1 MRGLPA
7 LVTVLALLAPA
18 RGGPISSSR
27 DDDGS
32 QCAKKCVAS
41 NKFQYARDTTYEFDY
56 LAETA
61 TSMEDASEDTA
72 RLSVAATALVHVIG
86 DCDMVLQ
93 LRDVTVKES
102 DPSSQSMRN
111 APESA
116 RAAALLERQPLRFSF
131 QDGVVD
137 ELCPSEEEELWAL
150 NVKRGVLSAFQNG
163 MTRLD
168 SDQTVTEV
176 DVAGTCP
183 SQYQV
188 TNKGWYSTTVTRS
201 KDLLACTGRH
211 DYQTALQASPYHV
224 QSSVQSL
231 PLMKSTHQCEQ
242 TVDQYGILSSAT
254 CTESHQFRPFSRE
267 ASGAVTKVSQS
278 LKYKSQSRSSAR
290 IQPVSQRVSLMFQH
304 ANKEEITRKAQ
315 QEAEEVL
322 RQLCRD
328 TQTDIR
334 PDTPR
339 LFSSLVSA
347 MRRVDTSGL
356 KALYAKLEQN
366 TLCVNNIRTRKFFVD
381 ALPMVGTEATV
392 TMMTQMLMSDDVTGL
407 EADMWLTSL
416 ALIQEPSAAM
426 LEQVK
431 SLLKSQTLGEKAL
444 LPVSTMINN
453 FCQHQPQCTLESS
466 VQSIMTSFE
475 DLVGSSCYVNKK
487 NLDQVLMGLRAIG
500 NAGHVSSSVSVVNKC
515 VKRTRNPMEVRVA
528 AAQAF
533 RRMPCDADRTAVTFL
548 MEDTQEDSE
557 LRIAAY
563 LAVMTCPDDDTLQR
577 VQLLLESE
585 TDEQVGSFVW
595 SHLTNLQET
604 SSPHKQAIRQ
614 LLKNVQLPAKFNL
627 GRLQFSH
634 NYEGSAFLKR
644 LNSGAAA
651 EGNLVWSS
659 SSSLPRSAS
668 ANLTVDLFGRS
679 LNLLD
684 VGLRLEGLEYL
695 LETLLGPYGYFA
707 QEGQDKKSNKQLD
720 ELKGSLYLRM
730 FGNEMSF
737 QRFQGLDSFTSSS
750 SFNMLDFLIK
760 LSKNHDISM
769 THSTEFLDTEMT
781 VPTSCGL
788 PLSLTVKGTATVD
801 LKASGKVDLRKVS
814 STPRS
819 LQIDGEIRPSGAI
832 QISGQ
837 MSVDAQV
844 SRAALHVTGTLHS
857 STALKARVDLD
868 RGRVL
873 SMELDA
879 PEDKME
885 IFDISSEFSIVHN
898 TVEKKQKMI
907 TENRKT
913 VKVCTGE
920 LASRITGL
928 ELCGEL
934 QYPNASTRV
943 SGPYYPFTGPT
954 SLSVALYK
962 RDTHTSYKLLAKRVE
977 NKKKTMAQLSFN
989 TPGSKVDRSL
999 AFDLVLNHE
1008 DKQLEVSA
1016 ASPWKKAEFKGA
1028 ITNTKKLMGV
1038 SGSFITD
1045 DVNVYSLRTEVKI
1058 DESKNGVT
1066 YTPMVELRHPNRD
1079 NVALTGM
1086 VSMETKSAVVDL
1098 TLSGVTAQPLTLK
1111 SALTNTKKEVSLT
1124 GSVAKGDKQQYSLR
1138 VGSQMSI
1145 SKSKMQVT
1153 PFLSVKSPKRELVS
1167 FSGSALYTQDKI
1179 LKTDFIFNLINFKPV
1194 SAQFTATKSER
1205 KAAVRY
1211 VSKVNIK
1218 SAVVSSSMSATVN
1231 VKNGRLANGRVT
1243 VVYNVP
1249 RVVKDKIVIMAK
1261 LSDRSTKAYN
1271 KYTLRSSMDSK
1282 SFPDYNTAIK
1292 LNLDHKKK
1300 LSSGEL
1306 EVKYGRNLKDKT
1318 KRVSVSATL
1327 ARKIKNL
1334 KNMDLNFKMS
1344 AEAPQQNIDVKIRGM
1359 HEHNP
1364 SSLESNVI
1372 LTYAKGKDLS
1382 AALTLKDKSNKLTKM
1397 NGELTLRASGSG
1409 FTVKSGLTQA
1419 SKKQWEHSLNIK
1431 TGGSM
1436 HSINT
1441 VYKNRGGSSH
1451 EVTSTVGVDGIKPVV
1466 LSGEANLERDDLQ
1479 LAGSVKQGKNT
1490 YGVSGTQKLAK
1501 SKNGKWSLEVTVPS
1515 RRVLLKANAGKV
1527 KGNYEGSLE
1536 TAWDADNDKNAKVVI
1551 EGMAGSK
1558 SSKDYSSHKARVSLS
1573 SPLQGYSNLAVSLGL
1588 DSSSSQHQL
1597 STKLVMGDKKNVIT
1611 TNLVVAQPF
1620 TPRDIDVNFKAET
1633 PFRGYGSMGL
1643 TFTHKLDTGLRTKLA
1658 LSLQKDQCEI
1668 SLTAKNRGT
1677 DGSRDLQAQLDVKS
1691 SLRKISLK
1699 SLSVSAMHKDDGRQ
1713 FSNQVDMKVNKQAYS
1728 YLMNMNVDTGSNTGD
1743 IAITWPKEQLKTTWS
1758 HRHTSSGL
1766 TSTLT
1771 TTWGASKRVQID
1783 VTGARAV
1790 GSLSGSVALQT
1801 PWRNARDWRA
1811 EMNTQYGTG
1820 RIVSSSSVKNENR
1833 EAFAHNVIL
1842 TADASKTDMDFSMTS
1857 PWTQPI
1863 SSKVNAKYESFPM
1876 SANAEFSW
1884 EPRKKVTAEG
1894 SVTINNWDDLDITM
1908 RVTTPVRSMRSLA
1921 AQVSSKVEGSEVVSQ
1936 LNIDLGMRKNVI
1948 LSTHVQRDASAMRV
1962 KLTTPWDELRVVDTG
1977 VEMSVQSA
1985 AGKVKADFKAVPFTG
2000 QYEASATWNAEDDL
2014 NARLRLDTPRDDF
2027 PYLQVVASSKAK
2039 RRVRQSRVELE
2050 YSPGQTYSLD
2060 STYSFD
2066 TPLVLDVNV
2075 ATPLSGYESLSASFR
2090 HNMRDAAMDAS
2101 AQVMYTNDKAIKATA
2116 MMDWSRGLDSSVT
2129 VTTPFS
2135 GWEKSSAILRHEGE
2149 WNDFNSLADVSVA
2162 GQGLTSS
2169 LKFFNKMKTDGQLS
2183 ISTPWAGWEKIEA
2196 AVSRK
2201 GDLTNLRGTATLVYS
2216 GQKMEANVVNKWNSR
2231 KARLVASLSTPYT
2244 QDMKLNFE
2252 QSADLQTEAS
2262 LSYGREYSVDT
2273 SSSAVFNS
2281 REVSASTNIKYRV
2294 GGPRHLVTASFA
2306 KVGSLQDLALTAT
2319 TSLNKQE
2326 ISLTA
2331 ELNTVRDIK
2340 AVVALRTPFNQFE
2353 SLGAAFQHAGDL
2365 NQMTTEADVQ
2375 YMTNKHITGKMELA
2389 IQSLDQI
2396 SVRGTFTSPLSGLER
2411 SVVSLSHTAS
2421 PKMCTGSFNLETTI
2435 ADFGSLDASYQR
2447 TGHVNNMKA
2456 ESHVTYNSQSLMDVT
2471 LAHRLSSDRLR
2482 SSLHVLTSVLPEL
2495 NIDVNHRGDIRRFT
2509 TKASASAGE
2518 NKVSSYTQWS
2528 MSEDNMDLSQTLSSN
2543 LQGEANKAAIILS
2556 RVGPLSDVTL
2566 QLSGNVN
2573 ANKAK
2578 IVGQLATVR
2587 DLSASLEVESP
2598 FDGYRQLGA
2607 SFKQTGDSND
2617 LSVIAAANLER
2628 KKIEVVSKYN
2638 HDNEVSGSIEITTP
2652 FRGYKQMGAA
2662 FNYGGETAMISGNL
2676 QKDRIEATGR
2686 FVNAGTIEGNIDVAT
2701 PFDGFKRMGAAFN
2714 FGGEQAMVSGNLEND
2729 KIEATGRF
2737 VNDDVSEGNVQIV
2750 TPFDGYKHMGAA
2762 FNYNGKTAMISGNL
2776 QNDKIEANGQIVNAD
2791 SIKGNIDITTPFK
2804 GYKQMGAAFS
2814 YGGEKA
2820 MVSGNLQNDKIE
2832 ATGRFVNAGTVEGEV
2847 DITTPFE
2854 GYKQMGAAFR
2864 YDGEKATVSGSL
2876 QNDKIEATSRFV
2888 NNDNIEGDVD
2898 ITTPFE
2904 GYKQMGAA
2912 FKYDGKMAM
2921 ISGNLQHDKIE
2932 ATGRFVNAD
2941 ITEGNVDITTPLDG
2955 YRQMGAAFRYDGKM
2969 AKISGNLEN
2978 DKIEATSRFVNAE
2991 IIEGNI
2997 DITTPFDGFKQMG
3010 AAFRYDGKTVK
3021 ISGNL
3026 QNDKI
3031 EATGRFVN
3039 AETTEGNVDITTP
3052 FDGFKQMG
3060 AAFSYGGEKAMISGN
3075 LQNDKIEATGQFV
3088 NNDKIDGNVDI
3099 TTPFEGYKQMGA
3111 AFRYDG
3117 KTATISGNLQNNKI
3131 EATGRFVYN
3140 GIIESNV
3147 EIMTPFDGYK
3157 QMGASFNYGGNSFTA
3172 TANVQNEKVEAIAK
3186 YDNAGDITGSVEVTT
3201 PFAGY
3206 TQLGGQFRYAGDM
3219 SDITMVTSGNVENS
3233 KMEITAKFN
3242 KGQDVSGSVEMIT
3255 PFSAY
3260 RTMGSSFALTGDME
3274 TIQQGGDLSLLLAAN
3289 LMQDKVEARAAIS
3302 NREGLS
3308 GSVTMATPFE
3318 GFTQVGATFKHTGSA
3333 DNFNTEGQVT
3343 YMDGQAISGKVSLY
3357 NYRLRRIETSAE
3369 LRTPFTNWEMT
3380 RLSYKHAGNSNKFEC
3395 NAKLVCGRG
3404 YQHSA
3409 DLKVNLRRDQNVQ
3422 LTVKTPYE
3430 GFRMTELIHSL
3441 SLSDSSVQW
3450 SGAMTYGEA
3459 QRATSQLTVS
3469 YPDDRFSSRFDLQT
3483 PFTSDL
3489 TATFDLQGGLT
3500 SFTKKQTY
3508 KYGEQF
3514 QFSDELEFQINDS
3527 PLLLVSEVVTYSYG
3541 DVNKHHSLFLR
3552 RQGPWNDV
3560 SLEAKGETAGQ
3571 TAAVSASFKNEF
3583 GRVEGNVNVNT
3594 PFDGFR
3600 DVGASFQHIGEL
3612 SSTFNTEAKVEYTD
3626 GQEVAGKLDFTRATW
3641 QRLEVT
3647 AELTTPFEDWTQTR
3661 AEYRHTA
3668 DNDGFACYAGAEY
3681 LGDQR
3686 LTGDL
3691 RVTSSPNPE
3700 VTLTMKT
3707 PWSNWEQMS
3716 ATGTYQND
3724 GWGKKEV
3731 SSKMD
3736 LGQGHV
3742 YTLQSSL
3749 SGSNSITA
3757 RLTTPHADWHT
3768 LEARASHEGS
3778 VEDFKSSAYLST
3790 PLLDAVSASA
3800 SLSYR
3805 SPFDLTAAGSL
3816 DTPFEGVKDWK
3827 MEMVNGERGSQK
3839 TSHVI
3844 LGWSGD
3850 QEIVMDGTWRHD
3862 NSWNERHL
3870 HTDVSLSTP
3879 FQAARRTNWVLEHH
3893 ATQGKYEHK
3902 MTGSLNG
3909 DKLVDLDLSTLTA
3922 DLPQV
3927 TVTLT
3932 EPYSMQYS
3940 LARTDEG
3947 AELSLDWDRN
3957 DPNSNLRV
3965 TSRFTDSTDSNGL
3978 QHDLDLKVIHP
3989 SRTVGAKYNLQ
4000 VSPQNAASQGELYW
4014 GRGSNRRV
4022 FYTLDFSDLSR
4033 RSSTSYEG
4041 KVKVGVFSR
4050 AVQMSGSVSQSPV
4063 SRAMDATL
4071 HWDAD
4076 RDQNKQV
4083 SLKTRWTSG
4092 EKNKADLTLSLPAIN
4107 QEVHV
4112 KSEVAVNQGKT
4123 LLDATTALSYSQDSS
4138 KVLTFTSKLQDTTGA
4153 WDNGSNYTLHLTLT
4167 HPHTDLDVSMTSHLG
4182 ATEDR
4187 YSAAVDTWYLT
4198 SRRQRKNMAL
4208 RGEIDQL
4215 RRQLTM
4221 EMASPVK
4228 KMMMQGQVKSVEPY
4242 SLSLTNSY
4250 DDDRTIQT
4258 DVTLD
4263 TNKRSFSLK
4272 TNYDLEHPER
4282 SLVLKAFY
4290 VNDTAI
4296 KAEVY
4301 RDHVTDVITDA
4312 LLALRLN
4319 TSTLLHSRLH
4329 WRSASLSELQ
4339 EYSVAKLNN
4348 YASRSK
4354 QTVKSVSDAVRE
4366 ELAARYSRSA
4376 AALAEDLTP
4385 LVDLLHSE
4393 MNEVASQLQTLR
4405 RQLNRFY
4412 RRHPFLQNMGS
4423 AVSDRYLALQQF
4435 IGEMSDSYQQKAD
4448 AISQQMKEAVQTM
4461 TQYPVGQYYHQSVNS
4476 LLQEF
4481 EELIDSGVTHL
4492 TETVVSLDWYLL
4504 AARENSIHISDAVS
4518 GAVHNLTQHPYI
4530 QSLDVTPY
4538 IEAASNKLSA
4548 LRVPERYTAAI
4559 YNASARVNEVMSDV
4573 MNMESMKR
4581 FKGMSN
4587 EVYQQG
4593 VWAYN
4598 YWQVEDNLKKHL
4610 HSIATLLKEI
4620 VEEELHVYTHHFR
4633 FLQKSHV
4640 TVWDPEHGEI
4650 QAETYLP
4657 LAMETLDSLPD
4668 MTPLVTQY
4676 NEVMSSVPDMDTVQY
4691 FYDHYVPKTTWWAD
4705 NNSTQQGPLLAELNE
4720 YTPSPTTDR
4729 TLRKRKFR
4737 GNRRV
4742 AAI

>member
-1 MRGLPA
+1 
-7 LVTVLALLAPA
+7 
-18 RGGPISSSR
+18 
-27 DDDGS
+27 
-32 QCAKKCVAS
+32 
-41 NKFQYARDTTYEFDY
+41 
-56 LAETA
+56 
-61 TSMEDASEDTA
+61 MEDASEDTA

-93 LRDVTVKES
+93 LRDVTLKES
-102 DPSSQSMRN
+102 DPNSPSMRT

-131 QDGVVD
+131 QDGVVE
-137 ELCPSEEEELWAL
+137 ELCPSEGEELWAL

-163 MTRLD
+163 MTGLD
-168 SDQTVTEV
+168 SDQIVTEV

-183 SQYQV
+183 SQYHV
-188 TNKGWYSTTVTRS
+188 INKGWYSTTVKRS

-211 DYQTALQASPYHV
+211 DYQTALQASSYHV
-224 QSSVQSL
+224 QSDVQSL

-254 CTESHQFRPFSRE
+254 CTENHQFRPFSRE

-278 LKYKSQSRSSAR
+278 LKYKSQTGSRPT
-290 IQPVSQRVSLMFQH
+290 IHPVSQRVSLMYQH
-304 ANKEEITRKAQ
+304 ANEDITRKAL
-315 QEAEEVL
+315 QEVEEVL

-366 TLCVNNIRTRKFFVD
+366 TLCADNIRPRKFFVD
-381 ALPMVGTEATV
+381 ALPMAGTEATV
-392 TMMTQMLMSDDVTGL
+392 TMMTQMLMNNDVTGV

-453 FCQHQPQCTLESS
+453 FCQRQPQCSLESS

-475 DLVGSSCYVNKK
+475 DLIGSSCYVNKK

-500 NAGHVSSSVSVVNKC
+500 NAGHVSSAVSVVNKC
-515 VKRTRNPMEVRVA
+515 VKRTRNPTEVRVA

-533 RRMPCDADRTAVTFL
+533 RRLPCDADRTAVTFL

-604 SSPHKQAIRQ
+604 SSPHKQAVRQ

-627 GRLQFSH
+627 GRLQFSR

-695 LETLLGPYGYFA
+695 METLLGPYGYFA
-707 QEGQDKKSNKQLD
+707 QEGKEKKSDQHLD
-720 ELKGSLYLRM
+720 ELKGSLYVRM
-730 FGNEMSF
+730 FGNEMAF
-737 QRFQGLDSFTSSS
+737 QRFQGLDSLTSSS

-769 THSTEFLDTEMT
+769 THSMEFLDTQMT

-832 QISGQ
+832 RVSGQ

-873 SMELDA
+873 SMELDV

-943 SGPYYPFTGPT
+943 SGPYFPFTGPT
-954 SLSVALYK
+954 SLSLALYK

-1038 SGSFITD
+1038 SGSFVTD
-1045 DVNVYSLRTEVKI
+1045 DVNVYSMRTEVKI

-1066 YTPMVELRHPNRD
+1066 YTPVVELRHPSRD

-1086 VSMETKSAVVDL
+1086 VSMESKSAVADL
-1098 TLSGVTAQPLTLK
+1098 TLTGVTALPLTFK
-1111 SALTNTKKEVSLT
+1111 STMTNTKKEVSLA

-1138 VGSQMSI
+1138 VGSQMSS
-1145 SKSKMQVT
+1145 SKNKMQVT

-1167 FSGSALYTQDKI
+1167 FSGSGLYTQDKI
-1179 LKTDFIFNLINFKPV
+1179 LKTDFILRLLSFKPV
-1194 SAQFTATKSER
+1194 SAQFTATKSAR
-1205 KAAVRY
+1205 KTAVRY
-1211 VSKVNIK
+1211 ISKVNVK

-1231 VKNGRLANGRVT
+1231 VKKGRLANGRVN
-1243 VVYNVP
+1243 VMYNVP

-1261 LSDRSTKAYN
+1261 LTDRSTKAYN
-1271 KYTLRSSMDSK
+1271 KYTVRSSVDSK

-1306 EVKYGRNLKDKT
+1306 EVNYGRNLKDKT

-1344 AEAPQQNIDVKIRGM
+1344 AQAPQQDIDMKLRGK
-1359 HEHNP
+1359 HSHD
-1364 SSLESNVI
+1364 SNGVDSNAV
-1372 LTYAKGKDLS
+1372 LTYAKGKDVS
-1382 AALTLKDKSNKLTKM
+1382 AALTLKDKSSKLKKV
-1397 NGELTLRASGSG
+1397 NGELTLKAPGTG
-1409 FTVKSGLTQA
+1409 FTLKSGLTQA
-1419 SKKQWEHSLNIK
+1419 SKKQWEHNLSLK
-1431 TGGSM
+1431 TKGSM

-1441 VYKNRGGSSH
+1441 VYKNRGSSSH
-1451 EVTSTVGVDGIKPVV
+1451 EVSSTVGVDGIKPVV
-1466 LSGEANLERDDLQ
+1466 LSGEANLEWDDLQ

-1490 YGVSGTQKLAK
+1490 YGVSGTHKLAK
-1501 SKNGKWSLEVTVPS
+1501 SQNGRWSLEVTVPS
-1515 RRVLLKANAGKV
+1515 RRVVLNADAGKV

-1536 TAWDADNDKNAKVVI
+1536 AAWDADNDKNAKVVI

-1573 SPLQGYSNLAVSLGL
+1573 TPVQGYSNLAVSVGL

-1611 TNLVVAQPF
+1611 TSLIVAKPL
-1620 TPRDIDVNFKAET
+1620 TPRDIDVAFKAQT

-1643 TFTHKLDTGLRTKLA
+1643 TFTHKLDTGLRTKLV
-1658 LSLQKDQCEI
+1658 LSLQKDQCEV

-1699 SLSVSAMHKDDGRQ
+1699 SLSVSAVHKDDGRQ
-1713 FSNQVDMKVNKQAYS
+1713 FSNQVDVKVNKQAYS
-1728 YLMNMNVDTGSNTGD
+1728 YLMNMKVDTGSSTGD
-1743 IAITWPKEQLKTTWS
+1743 ITVTWPKEQMKTTWTHLHTPS
-1758 HRHTSSGL
+1758 DLTSS
-1766 TSTLT
+1766 LT
-1771 TTWGASKRVQID
+1771 TVWGADKRVKVD
-1783 VTGARAV
+1783 VTGARAA

-1811 EMNTQYGTG
+1811 ELSTQYGTG
-1820 RIVSSSSVKNENR
+1820 SLLSSSSVKNENR
-1833 EAFAHNVIL
+1833 EAFTHNVIL
-1842 TADASKTDMDFSMTS
+1842 TADASKTDLDFSLTS
-1857 PWTQPI
+1857 PWTEPI

-1894 SVTINNWDDLDITM
+1894 SVIINNWDDLDITM
-1908 RVTTPVRSMRSLA
+1908 RVTTPVRSVRSLA
-1921 AQVSSKVEGSEVVSQ
+1921 AQVSSKAEGSEVVSQ
-1936 LNIDLGMRKNVI
+1936 LNMDLGMRKNVI
-1948 LSTHVQRDASAMRV
+1948 LTTRVQRDLSGARV
-1962 KLTTPWDELRVVDTG
+1962 KLSTPWDELRVVDTG
-1977 VEMSVQSA
+1977 VETSIQSA
-1985 AGKVKADFKAVPFTG
+1985 AGKVKADFKAVPVIG

-2027 PYLQVVASSKAK
+2027 PYLQIVASSKDK

-2050 YSPGQTYSLD
+2050 YSPRQTYSLD
-2060 STYSFD
+2060 TTYSFD
-2066 TPLVLDVNV
+2066 VPLVLDVNV

-2090 HNMRDAAMDAS
+2090 HNMRDTAMDAS
-2101 AQVMYTNDKAIKATA
+2101 AQVIYTNDKAIKATA

-2169 LKFFNKMKTDGQLS
+2169 LKFLHKMKTEGQLS
-2183 ISTPWAGWEKIEA
+2183 ISTPWAGWEQIEA
-2196 AVSRK
+2196 AISRK
-2201 GDLTNLRGTATLVYS
+2201 GDLSNLRGTATVVYS

-2244 QDMKLNFE
+2244 QDIKLNFE

-2281 REVSASTNIKYRV
+2281 REVSASTSIKYRV

-2306 KVGSLQDLALTAT
+2306 KVGSLQDLALTAS
-2319 TSLNKQE
+2319 TSLDKQE
-2326 ISLTA
+2326 VSLTA

-2340 AVVALRTPFNQFE
+2340 AAVALRTPFSQFE
-2353 SLGAAFQHAGDL
+2353 SLGASFQHSGDL
-2365 NQMTTEADVQ
+2365 NQMTTEANVQ
-2375 YMTNKHITGKMELA
+2375 YMTDKNVNGKLELA
-2389 IQSLDQI
+2389 IPSLNQI
-2396 SVRGTFTSPLSGLER
+2396 SIRGTFTSPLSGLER
-2411 SVVSLSHTAS
+2411 SVVSLSHTAG

-2456 ESHVTYNSQSLMDVT
+2456 ESHVTYNSQSLLDVN

-2482 SSLHVLTSVLPEL
+2482 SSLRVLTSVLPEL
-2495 NIDVNHRGDIRRFT
+2495 NIDVNHQGDIHRFT

-2518 NKVSSYTQWS
+2518 DKVSSDTQWS
-2528 MSEDNMDLSQTLSSN
+2528 MSEDNMDLSQALSSN
-2543 LQGEANKAAIILS
+2543 VQGEANKAAIVLS
-2556 RVGPLSDVTL
+2556 RVGPLTDVTL

-2573 ANKAK
+2573 ADKAK
-2578 IVGQLATVR
+2578 IVGRLATVR

-2607 SFKQTGDSND
+2607 SFQKTGDSSD
-2617 LSVIAAANLER
+2617 LSVTAAANVER
-2628 KKIEVVSKYN
+2628 QKIEVVSKYN
-2638 HDNEVSGSIEITTP
+2638 QDNQVKGSIEITTP

-2676 QKDRIEATGR
+2676 Q
-2686 FVNAGTIEGNIDVAT
+2686 
-2701 PFDGFKRMGAAFN
+2701 
-2714 FGGEQAMVSGNLEND
+2714 ND

-2737 VNDDVSEGNVQIV
+2737 VNDD
-2750 TPFDGYKHMGAA
+2750 
-2762 FNYNGKTAMISGNL
+2762 
-2776 QNDKIEANGQIVNAD
+2776 
-2791 SIKGNIDITTPFK
+2791 
-2804 GYKQMGAAFS
+2804 
-2814 YGGEKA
+2814 
-2820 MVSGNLQNDKIE
+2820 
-2832 ATGRFVNAGTVEGEV
+2832 
-2847 DITTPFE
+2847 
-2854 GYKQMGAAFR
+2854 
-2864 YDGEKATVSGSL
+2864 
-2876 QNDKIEATSRFV
+2876 
-2888 NNDNIEGDVD
+2888 
-2898 ITTPFE
+2898 
-2904 GYKQMGAA
+2904 
-2912 FKYDGKMAM
+2912 
-2921 ISGNLQHDKIE
+2921 
-2932 ATGRFVNAD
+2932 
-2941 ITEGNVDITTPLDG
+2941 ITEG
-2955 YRQMGAAFRYDGKM
+2955 
-2969 AKISGNLEN
+2969 
-2978 DKIEATSRFVNAE
+2978 
-2991 IIEGNI
+2991 
-2997 DITTPFDGFKQMG
+2997 
-3010 AAFRYDGKTVK
+3010 
-3021 ISGNL
+3021 
-3026 QNDKI
+3026 
-3031 EATGRFVN
+3031 
-3039 AETTEGNVDITTP
+3039 
-3052 FDGFKQMG
+3052 
-3060 AAFSYGGEKAMISGN
+3060 
-3075 LQNDKIEATGQFV
+3075 
-3088 NNDKIDGNVDI
+3088 
-3099 TTPFEGYKQMGA
+3099 
-3111 AFRYDG
+3111 
-3117 KTATISGNLQNNKI
+3117 
-3131 EATGRFVYN
+3131 
-3140 GIIESNV
+3140 NV
-3147 EIMTPFDGYK
+3147 EIMTPFAGYK
-3157 QMGASFNYGGNSFTA
+3157 QMGASFNYGGNSITA

-3186 YDNAGDITGSVEVTT
+3186 YDTDGDITGSVEVMT
-3201 PFAGY
+3201 PFTGY

-3219 SDITMVTSGNVENS
+3219 SDVTMVTSLNVEDI
-3233 KMEITAKFN
+3233 KMEVTAKFN
-3242 KGQDVSGSVEMIT
+3242 KGQDVTGSVEMIT
-3255 PFSAY
+3255 PFIAY

-3274 TIQQGGDLSLLLAAN
+3274 AIQQGGDLSLLLAAH
-3289 LMQDKVEARAAIS
+3289 LMQDKVEARAAFS
-3302 NREGLS
+3302 NREALS

-3318 GFTQVGATFKHTGSA
+3318 GFNQVGATFKHTGGA

-3343 YMDGQAISGKVSLY
+3343 YMDGQTISGKVSHY

-3369 LRTPFTNWEMT
+3369 LRTPFTNWGLT
-3380 RLSYKHAGNSNKFEC
+3380 KLSYKHAGNTNKFEC
-3395 NAKLVCGRG
+3395 NAKLECGRG
-3404 YQHSA
+3404 HQHTA
-3409 DLKVNLRRDQNVQ
+3409 DLKVDLRRDQNVQ
-3422 LTVKTPYE
+3422 LTVKTPYD

-3441 SLSDSSVQW
+3441 SHSDSSVQW
-3450 SGAMTYGEA
+3450 SGAVTYGQA
-3459 QRATSQLTVS
+3459 QRASSQLTVS

-3489 TATFDLQGGLT
+3489 TATFDHQGTST
-3500 SFTKKQTY
+3500 SFTRKQTI

-3514 QFSDELEFQINDS
+3514 QYSDDLEFQLNDS
-3527 PLLLVSEVVTYSYG
+3527 PLLLVNEVITYSYG
-3541 DVNKHHSLFLR
+3541 DVSKTQSVYLR
-3552 RQGPWNDV
+3552 REGPWSDV
-3560 SLEAKGETAGQ
+3560 TLAAKGALNGQ
-3571 TAAVSASFKNEF
+3571 EATVDAAFKNEF
-3583 GRVEGNVNVNT
+3583 GRMEGSVKINT
-3594 PFDGFR
+3594 PLEGYS

-3626 GQEVAGKLDFTRATW
+3626 GQEVAGKLDFMRASW
-3641 QRLEVT
+3641 RRLEVT

-3661 AEYRHTA
+3661 AEYRHNA
-3668 DNDGFACYAGAEY
+3668 DNDGFTCYATANYMDDE
-3681 LGDQR
+3681 R
-3686 LTGDL
+3686 LSGDL

-3700 VTLTMKT
+3700 VTLTVQT
-3707 PWSNWEQMS
+3707 PWSKWEKMS
-3716 ATGTYQND
+3716 ATGSYQND
-3724 GWGKKEV
+3724 GWDKKEV
-3731 SSKMD
+3731 SSKLD

-3749 SGSNSITA
+3749 SGSSSITA

-3778 VEDFKSSAYLST
+3778 LQDFKSSAYLST
-3790 PLLDAVSASA
+3790 PLLDAVRASA

-3805 SPFDLTAAGSL
+3805 SPFDLTAAGSV
-3816 DTPFEGVKDWK
+3816 DTPFDSVKDWK
-3827 MEMVNGERGSQK
+3827 MEVVNGERGSQK

-3862 NSWNERHL
+3862 NSWYERQL

-3879 FQAARRTNWVLEHH
+3879 FQALRRTSWVLEHH
-3893 ATQGKYEHK
+3893 GSQDKYEHK

-3909 DKLVDLDLSTLTA
+3909 DKLVDLDISTLTG

-3927 TVTLT
+3927 TVTLA
-3932 EPYSMQYS
+3932 EPHPMQYS
-3940 LARTDEG
+3940 LARTNEG
-3947 AELSLDWDRN
+3947 AELGLDWDRN

-3965 TSRFTDSTDSNGL
+3965 TSRFTDSSDSNGL
-3978 QHDLDLKVIHP
+3978 QHDLDLKVVHP

-4000 VSPQNAASQGELYW
+4000 ASSMNAASQGELYW

-4022 FYTLDFSDLSR
+4022 FYTLDFNDLSR
-4033 RSSTSYEG
+4033 RSSTSYDG

-4050 AVQMSGSVSQSPV
+4050 AVQVSGSVTRSAWL
-4063 SRAMDATL
+4063 RAMDATF

-4076 RDQNKQV
+4076 RDQSKQV
-4083 SLKTRWTSG
+4083 SLQTKWTPG

-4107 QEVHV
+4107 QEVRV
-4112 KSEVAVNQGKT
+4112 QSEVAVNQGKT

-4138 KVLTFTSKLQDTTGA
+4138 KVLTFTSKLQDTAGA

-4198 SRRQRKNMAL
+4198 ARRQRKNMAL

-4215 RRQLTM
+4215 RRQLTV
-4221 EMASPVK
+4221 EMVSPVK
-4228 KMMMQGQVKSVEPY
+4228 KMTMKGQVKSVEPY
-4242 SLSLTNSY
+4242 SISLTNSY
-4250 DDDRTIQT
+4250 DDDRVTQS

-4272 TNYDLEHPER
+4272 TNYDPEHPER

-4301 RDHVTDVITDA
+4301 RDHVTDIITDA

-4329 WRSASLSELQ
+4329 WRSAFLADLQ
-4339 EYSVAKLNN
+4339 EYSVAKLS
-4348 YASRSK
+4348 YCASRSK
-4354 QTVKSVSDAVRE
+4354 QTLKTVNDAVRD

-4385 LVDLLHSE
+4385 LMDLLNNE
-4393 MNEVASQLQTLR
+4393 MDELASQLQTLR

-4412 RRHPFLQNMGS
+4412 RRHPFLKSMGS
-4423 AVSDRYLALQQF
+4423 AVSDRYLALQQY
-4435 IGEMSDSYQQKAD
+4435 IGEMSDSYQQKVD

-4461 TQYPVGQYYHQSVNS
+4461 TQYPVGQYYQQSVNS

-4481 EELIDSGVTHL
+4481 EELIDSGVARL
-4492 TETVVSLDWYLL
+4492 TKAVVSLDSYLL
-4504 AARENSIHISDAVS
+4504 AARQHRIRFSNTVS
-4518 GAVHNLTQHPYI
+4518 EAMQNLTQHPYI

-4538 IEAASNKLSA
+4538 IRAASNKLSA
-4548 LRVPERYTAAI
+4548 LRVPEQYTAVI
-4559 YNASARVNEVMSDV
+4559 YDASARANEVLSDV
-4573 MNMESMKR
+4573 LNMESMKR
-4581 FKGMSN
+4581 VKAMSN

-4598 YWQVEDNLKKHL
+4598 YWQMEENLEKHL

-4620 VEEELHVYTHHFR
+4620 IEEELEIYARHFR

-4650 QAETYLP
+4650 QAEIHLP
-4657 LAMETLDSLPD
+4657 VAMETLDSMPD
-4668 MTPLVTQY
+4668 MTPLVTKY
-4676 NEVMSSVPDMDTVQY
+4676 NEVMNSVPDMDTVQY
-4691 FYDHYVPKTTWWAD
+4691 FYDHYVPKSKWWAD
-4705 NNSTQQGPLLAELNE
+4705 NSTDQEQLLAELDE
-4720 YTPSPTTDR
+4720 YTPTSKPR
-4729 TLRKRKFR
+4729 LLMKKRNYKLRNRKT
-4737 GNRRV
+4737 V
-4742 AAI
+4742 AVM